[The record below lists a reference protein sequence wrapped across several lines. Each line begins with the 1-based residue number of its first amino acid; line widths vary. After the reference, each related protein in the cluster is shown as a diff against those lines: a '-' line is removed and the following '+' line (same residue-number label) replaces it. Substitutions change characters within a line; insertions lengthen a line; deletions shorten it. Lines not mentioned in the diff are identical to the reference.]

1 MQQILQRLIELFS
14 PTRIA
19 AYLVDDLLPDL
30 VVAGVT
36 LIVAWLGWR
45 LLRRGTSTV
54 LSQSKL
60 DETAQTFI
68 LTVLQYVV
76 LTIGVVTSLAQLG
89 VDTASLLTSLGVV
102 GLTIGFA
109 ARDTLSNII
118 SGLFI
123 FWDRP
128 FVISD
133 LVEIDGAYGKVQN
146 ITMRS
151 TRVVTVDG
159 RMLAIP
165 NSQIVNTVIASYTN
179 FPNLRLDIPFT
190 IGVTEDIG
198 RARALALGV
207 VADDVRYL
215 DAPEP
220 VVVVTELNDYNVA
233 MELRVWLDDE
243 RTHTQARLE
252 LRERLFEALRDAQI
266 EMPYE
271 TLAIVGEGS

>member
-271 TLAIVGEGS
+271 TLAIVSEGS